1 LLKIYKTEP
10 LSVIPDQLYTSFQD
24 DIYMCFES
32 IHVLLPELFKLD
44 PEKAREMVVG
54 SSIIKNAL
62 AEVNENQF
70 DYAVKLKCTV
80 LLVEIWSLFPS
91 VVTKAESLGLK
102 GYKDEKLSK
111 SMNDFLR
118 NGTMEKDNVFKINTI
133 AVGFTLLDR
142 LAQKNNSEAGNVYRI
157 LIFALLDNYKSKRR
171 DKTISKLLLWNFI
184 RVFTDNATIP
194 LTPLVE
200 PYLAMLTETLKS
212 RNILASD

>member
-1 LLKIYKTEP
+1 
-10 LSVIPDQLYTSFQD
+10 
-24 DIYMCFES
+24 M
-32 IHVLLPELFKLD
+32 
-44 PEKAREMVVG
+44 
-54 SSIIKNAL
+54 
-62 AEVNENQF
+62 
-70 DYAVKLKCTV
+70 KCTV

-91 VVTKAESLGLK
+91 VVSKAESLGLK

-142 LAQKNNSEAGNVYRI
+142 LAQKNNIEAGNVYRI

-200 PYLAMLTETLKS
+200 PYLAMLAETLKS
-212 RNILASD
+212 RHILASDEIEFLVSLTSLEALSAADAL